1 MQGSQRMSF
10 AGLPSVF
17 WVLWVGTLIN
27 RLGLF
32 VVVFLTLYLTKERGM
47 TVEQAT
53 LAVSLLGLGS
63 FSASLIGGVMT
74 DRIGRKPTFVISMMV
89 TPVLLLILGSLQS
102 HILLIT
108 LPFVVGLFMD
118 LYRPAMSA
126 VIADV
131 VPEQDRVRAFS
142 YMYWAINLGAAIA
155 PVVAGFASKIG
166 YPVLFIGDA
175 ISTMMFGL
183 LVLWKLPETRPL
195 AAAALSRATNPFG
208 QLRIVLKDGLLV
220 LLTLLSFGLGFMMF
234 QTYSSLPLDMSAHG
248 LSDIDYGFANSING
262 VLIVLVSLPAAAW
275 AHRQSRSR
283 VLTLAAVL
291 WALGFGMYGLAS
303 TALGFMLA
311 TGVWTLGEL
320 LSAPVGNALI
330 SEIAPP
336 ESRGAYNGVAGMA
349 WGLSSGVGPAV
360 GGLILARGGGG
371 LLWMICLGV
380 GITVAL
386 GYSTLQRSPRV

>member
-1 MQGSQRMSF
+1 
-10 AGLPSVF
+10 
-17 WVLWVGTLIN
+17 
-27 RLGLF
+27 
-32 VVVFLTLYLTKERGM
+32 
-47 TVEQAT
+47 
-53 LAVSLLGLGS
+53 
-63 FSASLIGGVMT
+63 
-74 DRIGRKPTFVISMMV
+74 
-89 TPVLLLILGSLQS
+89 
-102 HILLIT
+102 
-108 LPFVVGLFMD
+108 
-118 LYRPAMSA
+118 
-126 VIADV
+126 
-131 VPEQDRVRAFS
+131 
-142 YMYWAINLGAAIA
+142 
-155 PVVAGFASKIG
+155 
-166 YPVLFIGDA
+166 VLFIGDA